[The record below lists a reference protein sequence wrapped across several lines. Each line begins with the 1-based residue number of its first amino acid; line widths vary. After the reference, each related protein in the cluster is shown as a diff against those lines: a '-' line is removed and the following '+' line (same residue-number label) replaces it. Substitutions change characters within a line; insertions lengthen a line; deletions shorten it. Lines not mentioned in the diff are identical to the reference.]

1 MQDDDVS
8 NREVP
13 KTRPWIGLSTTY
25 DVEAWIDSFNRD
37 LQYFVKNGQTSG
49 AGICFGLIEGGDIY
63 LHTTSD
69 GEVVLDVTPDAQW
82 VTPLITAST
91 RTEAPVSQ
99 IWNLPGHTLT
109 QLVLGLNSLIASAT
123 IVIQH
128 DFRIK
133 KY

>member
-1 MQDDDVS
+1 MQDDIS
-8 NREVP
+8 STEVP
-13 KTRPWIGLSTTY
+13 KTRPWIGLNTTY

-37 LQYFVKNGQTSG
+37 LQHFVKNGQTSG
-49 AGICFGLIEGGDIY
+49 AGICFGLTQGGDIY

-69 GEVVLDVTPDAQW
+69 GDVVLDVTPDAQW

-91 RTEAPVSQ
+91 RTAPPVSQ
-99 IWNLPGHTLT
+99 IWHLPSHTLT
-109 QLVLGLNSLIASAT
+109 QLVLGLNSLIASTT